1 MQLVLTKFKINSL
14 DNLDLLT
21 INPIDVS
28 KNINLGYSL
37 NVIIILLILVI
48 MVFLG
53 STLFSHKK

>member
-37 NVIIILLILVI
+37 NVIIVLLILVI